1 MPITES
7 AQLHVSLTPEQS
19 ARIESVLQSW
29 TSQGTVARVW
39 AKDPSVWTSCG
50 EERWLGWLSITEAE
64 LNRISEIEAFQ
75 ADVKARGFKHILL
88 LGMGGS
94 SLCPEVL
101 RMTFGVIPGYPE
113 LHVLDS
119 TDPAQVASFAHRCP
133 SAETLFIVAS
143 KSGGTLEPNILK
155 QFFFDRA
162 TQDLGSAA
170 GSHFVAV
177 TDPGSHMEQ
186 VAKTDQFWRIFYG
199 EPTVGGRYSALSAF
213 GTTAMAAMGLDVR
226 KVLTRALP
234 MVEACRTADLG
245 ANPGGAL
252 GAILGALGVA
262 GRDKVT
268 FFMTPTLWDFGA
280 WLEQLTAESTGKL
293 GKAIIPV
300 DLEGITT
307 PSHYGSDRVFV
318 HVTLDGEEDPQST
331 SVEAL
336 AAAGHPVVKI
346 ALSSTEDLGAE
357 FFRWEFAIAV
367 AGAVLEINPFDQPDV
382 EASKIVTKK
391 LTTAYEATRSLPPET
406 PIASDCSL
414 TLFTDP
420 RNEAILKAAAPSG
433 AVPDLIKALLNQI
446 NPGDYFALLAYV
458 AMTDAH
464 RDILQDIRHHVRD
477 QKTIATCLGFG
488 PRFLHSTGQAY
499 KGGPNTGVFLQI
511 TCDDAVDLP
520 VPSQS
525 YTFGVVKAA
534 QARGDFE
541 VLAERGRRALRVHLP
556 VDVSNGLSTLLNIV
570 RGVI

>member
-1 MPITES
+1 MPITAA
-7 AQLHVSLTPEQS
+7 AQLQVSLTEEQS
-19 ARIESVLQSW
+19 AHVESVLRAW
-29 TSQGTVARVW
+29 TNQGTVARLW
-39 AKDPSVWTSCG
+39 DKDPAVWTSSG
-50 EERWLGWLSITEAE
+50 EEKWLGWLSIAEAE
-64 LNRISEIEAFQ
+64 LNRIAEIEAFQ
-75 ADVKARGFKHILL
+75 ADVKARGFKHVLL

-101 RMTFGVIPGYPE
+101 RMTFGVIPGFPE

-119 TDPAQVASFAHRCP
+119 TDPAQIASFAHRCP

-162 TQDLGSAA
+162 TRDLGPAA

-177 TDPGSHMEQ
+177 TDPGSHMER
-186 VAKTDQFWRIFYG
+186 VAKADQFWRIFYG

-213 GTTAMAAMGLDVR
+213 GTTAMAAMGLNVR
-226 KVLTRALP
+226 NLLTRVLP
-234 MVEACRTADLG
+234 MAEACRTADLG

-262 GRDKVT
+262 GRDKIT

-293 GKAIIPV
+293 GKALIPV
-300 DLEGITT
+300 DLEGATT
-307 PSHYGSDRVFV
+307 PSFYGTDRVFV
-318 HVTLDGEEDPQST
+318 HVTLAGEEDPQT
-331 SVEAL
+331 AAVEAL

-346 ALSSTEDLGAE
+346 TLASTEDLGAE

-367 AGAVLEINPFDQPDV
+367 AGSVLGINPFDQPDV

-391 LTTAYEATRSLPPET
+391 LTAAYETTRSLPPET

-420 RNEAILKAAAPSG
+420 RNEAVLKTAAPSG
-433 AVPDLIKALLNQI
+433 AVPDLIKALLEQI

-464 RDILQDIRHHVRD
+464 RDLLQTIRHHVRD
-477 QKTIATCLGFG
+477 KKHIATCLGFG

-511 TCDDAVDLP
+511 TCEDEADLP
-520 VPSQS
+520 VPGQA

-556 VDVSNGLSTLLNIV
+556 ADVSSGLSTLLNIV
-570 RGVI
+570 RGVL